1 MYNFIYCHVLCSQN
15 IITELY
21 KGKIPGRRQEQDFFT
36 KTKTGFVDTD
46 KDRISR
52 QGQDFRT
59 QTMVL
64 KLTGRALQGVYTAT
78 QTKTGFLGMNNIY
91 GQRQDFLDKDNIHK

>member
-1 MYNFIYCHVLCSQN
+1 
-15 IITELY
+15 
-21 KGKIPGRRQEQDFFT
+21 
-36 KTKTGFVDTD
+36 
-46 KDRISR
+46 
-52 QGQDFRT
+52 
-59 QTMVL
+59 MVL